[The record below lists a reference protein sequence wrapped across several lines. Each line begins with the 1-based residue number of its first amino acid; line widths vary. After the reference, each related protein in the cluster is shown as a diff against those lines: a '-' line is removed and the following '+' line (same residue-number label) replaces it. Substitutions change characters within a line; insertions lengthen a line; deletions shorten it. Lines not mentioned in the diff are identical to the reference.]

1 MYTFSIKLKAGYS
14 VEFICTMELQCMYIA
29 MLVYSILSLSMYVYT
44 QWINST
50 KIYLQECP
58 FYVHVSVYVS
68 YESLRVMYYC
78 IPEKK
83 EQLTTVSAQYTFS
96 YSYSCE
102 L

>member
-1 MYTFSIKLKAGYS
+1 
-14 VEFICTMELQCMYIA
+14 MYIA

-50 KIYLQECP
+50 KIYLQECT
-58 FYVHVSVYVS
+58 FYVHVSMFVS
-68 YESLRVMYYC
+68 YESLRVIYHC
-78 IPEKK
+78 VPKRKK
-83 EQLTTVSAQYTFS
+83 EQLTTVSAQHTFS